1 MGNLPPRAASPW
13 SVATDPTRTRG
24 HLCPLHIPGCV
35 PVGSAGAALGL
46 RREGRPVW
54 DLSTAPATGAVDAG
68 AVLSLPQRQVA
79 HGHSAPGQ
87 GARYGAQHAGSEDAV
102 PTALHLPFTAPPG
115 CVGPP
120 HAPSLAGSDGHS
132 LKWRGILKTPMKFL
146 YTHLLPM
153 DSSLLPHSDGVQ
165 AGS

>member
-120 HAPSLAGSDGHS
+120 QGPLPGRQRRALPQVEGDFKNSHEISLHPPSSHGLV
-132 LKWRGILKTPMKFL
+132 P
-146 YTHLLPM
+146 P
-153 DSSLLPHSDGVQ
+153 SSQ
-165 AGS
+165 